1 MEEQSKNTTWLWTFL
16 RPMRKTF
23 AEMLTMSVFV
33 NLVALAVPV
42 FTLQVYDRVI
52 FSAGYST
59 LQGLVIG
66 VVLIVIF
73 EYAIKQSR
81 SRVLQKVALRT
92 DIELGRRLFDKV
104 ASLPLQRLEANAS
117 GYWQSLFRDMDLVRN
132 TLSGAPAL
140 LFVDLPF
147 TLLFFAIIYIIA
159 KPIILVLLVI
169 WALYIF
175 IAWRSSAVMRKANE
189 MERQATQ
196 GRDALVGEMIQG
208 RTTVKAL
215 GLDRAIRPIWE
226 EAHADN
232 IEKAAYRGSKV
243 DSYSNIGSSLSMITT
258 IGMTTFGAIA
268 IINQEMT
275 MGALIAA
282 NMLSGRLL
290 GPLNQLVGTWR
301 VYSSFNQAVSRLG
314 DVFSSESDRIE
325 RTIEMERPKGNIAI
339 EDVTFSYEEGGPNV
353 VDGIKIG
360 IRPGGLHAI
369 VGRNGSGKTTLIKL
383 IQGLYKPTSGRVL
396 LDGADI
402 AQFSRTELVHW
413 IGYVPQETVLFAGT
427 VRDNIVYGWPEATD
441 EEIIDAATAA
451 GVHKFI
457 IDLPDGY
464 GSEIGEA
471 GQRLSGGQRQRIS
484 IARALVG
491 HPAVLLLD
499 EPTANLDRQAEE
511 ELRSTLRDLSK
522 EHTVI
527 VVTHSPVMLQGCD
540 NLIAVDKGKVAVAG
554 PSKDILP
561 KLFGSHG
568 RRKADASA
576 KDPGKASGK
585 AQDRP
590 VEKPKAPKTQAR
602 STPTASTTPKPS
614 TPKPAKPGI
623 MTNAELADITVS
635 GTEDSNSETEN
646 PINSANESGGADLDA
661 AAIQAAPNKQT
672 KK

>member
-1 MEEQSKNTTWLWTFL
+1 MEEQSKSTAWLWSFL

-23 AEMLTMSVFV
+23 AEMLAMSVFV

-104 ASLPLQRLEANAS
+104 ASLPLQKLEANAS

-159 KPIILVLLVI
+159 KPIILVLMVI

-175 IAWRSSAVMRKANE
+175 IAWRSSTVMRKANE

-196 GRDALVGEMIQG
+196 GRDTLVSEMIQG

-243 DSYSNIGSSLSMITT
+243 DSYSNIGSSLSMVTT

-268 IINQEMT
+268 IINQELT

-301 VYSSFNQAVSRLG
+301 VYSSFNQAAARLG
-314 DVFSSESDRIE
+314 EVFAAESDRTE
-325 RTIEMERPKGNIAI
+325 RTIAMERPKGDIAI
-339 EDVTFSYEEGGPNV
+339 EDVTFAYEEGASNV

-383 IQGLYKPTSGRVL
+383 IQGLYKPTSGRIL

-402 AQFSRTELVHW
+402 AQFSRTELVSW

-427 VRDNIVYGWPEATD
+427 VRDNIAYGWPDATD

-451 GVHKFI
+451 GVHRFI

-491 HPAVLLLD
+491 NPAVLLLD
-499 EPTANLDRQAEE
+499 EPSANLDRQAEE

-554 PSKDILP
+554 PAKEILP
-561 KLFGSHG
+561 KLFGSRD
-568 RRKADASA
+568 RRSADAPAKNAPRKPSA
-576 KDPGKASGK
+576 KPPQTAKKLAAPGQS
-585 AQDRP
+585 
-590 VEKPKAPKTQAR
+590 
-602 STPTASTTPKPS
+602 
-614 TPKPAKPGI
+614 KPAKPRPGI
-623 MTNAELADITVS
+623 VQNAQITEAVVS
-635 GTEDSNSETEN
+635 EDDDPDAKSMKPIKSEDASMDTKAEPGTV
-646 PINSANESGGADLDA
+646 
-661 AAIQAAPNKQT
+661 QAAPGDRNEK
-672 KK
+672 